1 MVQDLLAFLQPQLLR
16 LLLSYIT
23 DYQQSR
29 EVGRKGPSPYEG
41 FAIALLMFLAAMI
54 QTVILHQVR
63 RLFRCLL
70 VPIYFLSQYFQ
81 RVFETGMRVRAGLIT
96 AIYRKALVLSGDE
109 RGNRATG
116 DIVNLMSV
124 DATKMQDLCTYGL
137 IVISGPL
144 QITLAFVSLY
154 NLLGWP
160 AFVGVAIMA
169 ISVPAQ
175 TLIAK
180 FLKKL
185 QEKQMKNRDKRT
197 RLMSELLSNIKR

>member
-1 MVQDLLAFLQPQLLR
+1 
-16 LLLSYIT
+16 
-23 DYQQSR
+23 
-29 EVGRKGPSPYEG
+29 
-41 FAIALLMFLAAMI
+41 
-54 QTVILHQVR
+54 
-63 RLFRCLL
+63 
-70 VPIYFLSQYFQ
+70 
-81 RVFETGMRVRAGLIT
+81 MRVRAGLIT
-96 AIYRKALVLSGDE
+96 AIYKKSLVLSGDE
-109 RGNRATG
+109 RGDRPTG

-144 QITLAFVSLY
+144 QMTLAFVSLY
-154 NLLGWP
+154 DLLGWP

-180 FLKKL
+180 YLKNL
-185 QEKQMKNRDKRT
+185 QEEQMKNRDKRT